1 MNHAP
6 TIYGRRVYLNPLLT
20 TAGDPVE
27 IRRPWQERDT
37 PS

>member
-6 TIYGRRVYLNPLLT
+6 TLYGRRVCINPLLT